1 MRSIF
6 FAVLL
11 LGSSPALAENWTG
24 YLVDANCYASEERNV
39 NPFAPSFD
47 ANHDRAYEIRVCRPK
62 IRTRKFAVVN
72 ANGQSFQL
80 DSSGNV
86 KAADFVRRTG
96 EKRLL
101 NVTVTGDR
109 HEKTVTVESISLAK

>member
-11 LGSSPALAENWTG
+11 LGSSPAFAENWTG
-24 YLVDANCYASEERNV
+24 YLLDAKCYASEERNV
-39 NPFAPSFD
+39 NPFAASFD

-62 IRTRKFAVVN
+62 VRTRKFAVVEV
-72 ANGQSFQL
+72 NGNSFEL
-80 DSSGNV
+80 DPKGNE

-109 HEKTVTVESISLAK
+109 RDHTVTVESISLAK

>member
-11 LGSSPALAENWTG
+11 LGSSPALTENWTG

-39 NPFAPSFD
+39 NPFAASFD

-62 IRTRKFAVVN
+62 ARTRKFAVVDV
-72 ANGQSFQL
+72 NGKSFEL
-80 DSSGNV
+80 DPSGNA
-86 KAADFVRRTG
+86 KAADLIRKIG
-96 EKRLL
+96 QKRLL

-109 HEKTVTVESISLAK
+109 HDHTVTVDSISLAK